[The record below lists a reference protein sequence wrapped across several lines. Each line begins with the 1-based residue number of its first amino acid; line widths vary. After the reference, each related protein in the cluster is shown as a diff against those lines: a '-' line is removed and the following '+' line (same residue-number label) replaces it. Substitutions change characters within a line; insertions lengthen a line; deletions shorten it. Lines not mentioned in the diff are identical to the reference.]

1 MFLPVLFAWLHY
13 LAVMFLSGGAVAQI
27 YLLRLGPDADTV
39 RAMVR
44 ADRFYGLGAA
54 LTLLTGLL
62 RMPLPHG
69 GKGLGFYLHSGAFH
83 LAITVF
89 GLTALLSLR
98 PTLRYLSWNR
108 ALANGALPTPLQWTA
123 LRKLVHIQLT
133 ALALVALAMPL
144 MARGV
149 F

>member
-39 RAMVR
+39 RAVAR
-44 ADRFYGLGAA
+44 ADRFYGIGAA

-62 RMPLPHG
+62 RIPAAHG
-69 GKGLGFYLHSGAFH
+69 GKGMTFYLHSGAFH
-83 LAITVF
+83 LGLTVF
-89 GLTALLSLR
+89 VLTALLSLR
-98 PTLRYLSWNR
+98 PTLRYLRWNR
-108 ALANGALPTPLQWTA
+108 ALAQGQLPSPSEWKG

-133 ALALVALAMPL
+133 ALALVALMMPL